1 MNIISV
7 LANDIKELIKT
18 LEEKNEMVMHWFKT
32 NNVTV
37 KPNNFVVNGCS
48 KTKLSRL
55 DTYPV
60 KNRNQNVNSEAIIE
74 LLGTDSSN

>member
-1 MNIISV
+1 MY
-7 LANDIKELIKT
+7 
-18 LEEKNEMVMHWFKT
+18 WFKT

-74 LLGTDSSN
+74 LLGTNSSN